1 MILGTCSF
9 LKQKGLLFRLQETV
23 MKPTHLEKKK
33 TGAGCLVF
41 KYVAG

>member
-1 MILGTCSF
+1 MILSMRSS

-33 TGAGCLVF
+33 TGAGCLFF